1 MKPVATRLVGLS
13 VLAAIVIGVASAP
26 ASADVVRWHLP
37 GVIDGSSD
45 CSPDPEFPDEQCAAY
60 NEYLLQFFPVGT
72 HVDFDLAID
81 THDFCSSPDLG
92 SYGITEFNVTIN
104 GVTATSAP
112 QETGVVE
119 RPPNLGCLDLH
130 TVGEMY
136 VVGFVD
142 GSPFG
147 GLFNTVEMFF
157 FPGPGDDLPTALPVG
172 GFFLERFRTE
182 RALGGPVG
190 PLSVVPEPT
199 TAVLVLSGLVAAA
212 ARRRRRRSRSRTGSS
227 ICSQRI
233 RTSPSGHV

>member
-13 VLAAIVIGVASAP
+13 ALAAIVIGVASGP

-37 GVIDGSSD
+37 GEIDGSD
-45 CSPDPEFPDEQCAAY
+45 FCSEGLPSCEAY
-60 NEYLLQFFPVGT
+60 REILLQSFPVGT

-92 SYGITEFNVTIN
+92 LYVITEFNVTIN

-157 FPGPGDDLPTALPVG
+157 APGPGDDLPTALPFG

-182 RALGGPVG
+182 RALGGPTG
-190 PLSVVPEPT
+190 PLSIVPEPT
-199 TAVLVLSGLVAAA
+199 TAVLVLSGLVAAT
-212 ARRRRRRSRSRTGSS
+212 RRRRSQQRTESS
-227 ICSQRI
+227 ICNQ
-233 RTSPSGHV
+233 TK

>member
-1 MKPVATRLVGLS
+1 MRPVVTRLLEIT

-37 GVIDGSSD
+37 GEIDGSDFCFEGLPS
-45 CSPDPEFPDEQCAAY
+45 CEAY
-60 NEYLLQFFPVGT
+60 REMLLQSFPIGT

-92 SYGITEFNVTIN
+92 LYVITEFKVTIN

-119 RPPNLGCLDLH
+119 RPPNLGCLDLN

-147 GLFNTVEMFF
+147 GLFSTVEMFF
-157 FPGPGDDLPTALPVG
+157 YPGPGDDLPTALPRG

-182 RALGGPVG
+182 RALGGPIG
-190 PLSVVPEPT
+190 PLSIVPEPT

-212 ARRRRRRSRSRTGSS
+212 ARQRRRRSRPRT
-227 ICSQRI
+227 
-233 RTSPSGHV
+233 PS